1 MRHKL
6 FILHNPNA
14 GPTARRHYHL
24 ILNLLRNAGAKAEL
38 AETSPY
44 GEGMRV
50 TAEAARSGGFDAI
63 VAAGGDG
70 TVHDAAEGLLGSDT
84 PLGVIPMGT
93 ANVFARE
100 AGLPL
105 SPERVAYTLL
115 YGTVRAIPVGQINDR
130 PFLFVVGIGFDA
142 EAVAHFE
149 TSGTRQL
156 GQLGLI
162 GPVLRA
168 LLSHRDVALRVTT
181 DGGRKEAQ
189 WVIVTRVQRYAGGL
203 LLSRNA
209 DIAQTKF
216 YVVRFGGRGKLV
228 RLRQLVA
235 LACGL
240 VSYDRDVTIEGAEW
254 VRVESDKPLPV
265 QIDGEILGALPAMI
279 TLHPKR
285 LQLIFP
291 VSPDRPR

>member
-1 MRHKL
+1 
-6 FILHNPNA
+6 
-14 GPTARRHYHL
+14 
-24 ILNLLRNAGAKAEL
+24 
-38 AETSPY
+38 
-44 GEGMRV
+44 
-50 TAEAARSGGFDAI
+50 
-63 VAAGGDG
+63 
-70 TVHDAAEGLLGSDT
+70 
-84 PLGVIPMGT
+84 
-93 ANVFARE
+93 
-100 AGLPL
+100 
-105 SPERVAYTLL
+105 
-115 YGTVRAIPVGQINDR
+115 
-130 PFLFVVGIGFDA
+130 
-142 EAVAHFE
+142 
-149 TSGTRQL
+149 
-156 GQLGLI
+156 
-162 GPVLRA
+162 
-168 LLSHRDVALRVTT
+168 
-181 DGGRKEAQ
+181 
-189 WVIVTRVQRYAGGL
+189 VQRYAGGL